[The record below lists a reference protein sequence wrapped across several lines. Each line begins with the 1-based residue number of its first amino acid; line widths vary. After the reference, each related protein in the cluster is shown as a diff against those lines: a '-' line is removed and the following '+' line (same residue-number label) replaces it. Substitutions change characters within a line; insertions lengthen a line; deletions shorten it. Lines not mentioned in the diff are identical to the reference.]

1 MARPKSFD
9 PDTVLAKAMEVFW
22 EQGFEAASISDLT
35 EAMGINRFSLYDT
48 FGDKHTLYLR
58 ALDWYLERMVA
69 PHVEKIREIDSLDG
83 LEAYFSMLIDYQHSC
98 EPSKCCMMHM
108 AATSLATKDSA
119 ARDKVVQSRDLMQ
132 RAYRDVLQKI
142 KAKGELRAGIDLN
155 DAAWLIKVTQS
166 GLVAFSSS
174 PVPAEQAK
182 NAFHMLIEQ
191 LRA

>member
-98 EPSKCCMMHM
+98 EHTKCCMMHM
-108 AATSLATKDSA
+108 AATSLAAKDGA

-132 RAYRDVLQKI
+132 KAYRDVLQSI
-142 KAKGELRAGIDLN
+142 KTKGELREGVDLD
-155 DAAWLIKVTQS
+155 DAAWLLKITQS
-166 GLVAFSSS
+166 GLVAFSAS
-174 PVPAEQAK
+174 PIPAEQAK
-182 NAFHMLIEQ
+182 NAFRMLIQQ